1 MKHIKEI
8 VENVLANEEEAMTTG
23 LRFLDENMGGLYPGE
38 LTTLFGVPDSEK
50 SALMI
55 RQITCLAIDK
65 KIPVLMVLNGTNKR
79 TFLACMAAYYCSV
92 ITEDVRHLLNDIQY
106 KNVVNAFISVLKD
119 SPLYIMGKHEFVS
132 QLKNLQPFVEKL
144 GIRAIFIENSKWLFR
159 GEKKQEQLGQTLK
172 QLAMKLNVVVVA
184 EYIVWHLG
192 IPSLSEVQQHND
204 DGIFEFADNIIHFID
219 CSAHEPL
226 ISETDHGLKDLVELR
241 IVKHKG
247 VLAKDKSTRY
257 RRVRLLVSNN
267 HVATKIYKDVA
278 KKVMQSNKNVNK
290 LISALDCE
298 LVTDHKDDDEI

>member
-92 ITEDVRHLLNDIQY
+92 ITEDVHHLLNDIQF
-106 KNVVNAFISVLKD
+106 KNIVNAFVSVLKD

-132 QLKNLQPFVEKL
+132 QYTNLQPFVEKL